1 MSLRGKNIILYVN
14 YNVYLILK
22 KKTKQ
27 KYVVRWDYLVDRF
40 ISSTFSAT
48 AANINMYSYKSYT

>member
-1 MSLRGKNIILYVN
+1 MYNIS
-14 YNVYLILK
+14 K
-22 KKTKQ
+22 KKKKQQ

-40 ISSTFSAT
+40 ISSTFTAM